1 MVTTVHR
8 FTQDSPSVDKVS
20 SHDAPVHTGQRF
32 RDKVSSHGVLVHTG
46 QPFSGES
53 QFPWCTCSHRTALQ
67 GIKSVPTVYRF
78 TQDNASVD
86 KVGFHDAPVHTGQP
100 FSGSSLFRRC
110 TGSHRT
116 ALQGIKSVPTMYWC
130 TQDSP
135 SVDKV
140 GSHSPPVHTGQYF
153 RG

>member
-1 MVTTVHR
+1 MVTTVHWFTQDSASVDKVSSHDAPVHTEQRFKGQSWFLWCTSSYRTALQRTQLVTTVHR

-32 RDKVSSHGVLVHTG
+32 RDKVSSHGVPVHTG
-46 QPFSGES
+46 QRFRGQSR
-53 QFPWCTCSHRTALQ
+53 FLLCTSSHRTALQ
-67 GIKSVPTVYRF
+67 GIKLVSMMHRF
-78 TQDNASVD
+78 
-86 KVGFHDAPVHTGQP
+86 
-100 FSGSSLFRRC
+100 
-110 TGSHRT
+110 
-116 ALQGIKSVPTMYWC
+116 

-140 GSHSPPVHTGQYF
+140 SSHGPPVHTGQYF